1 MADDN
6 NKLKAKKQFDNM
18 VDLITRMESDA
29 DLVNLVAKYKKI
41 PDVNGKAIDNS
52 IYITLN
58 DAAMFAWKVETLLN
72 SAIEQIAVTTE
83 SKRFDTA
90 YVEGFV
96 KAIFKEADKLL
107 PLKDL
112 YPFNP
117 FTDQQTCRRGGAS
130 ARMLCQI
137 IDGDLVPDIM
147 PFDRKYFAYWMDKK
161 GLAGSAYKTTRS
173 PDQIESEYPEA
184 IVPNDTENKGIEVLD
199 IWLPKS
205 NEVWVGD
212 KLVFTQKNPFGYVPV
227 IFHKVPMGSMLLDT
241 DTLALQGESIFFLF
255 RDLIPELNRFVSIIQ
270 SLNLKELDHA
280 LQLGI
285 PQDRITK
292 DMPVKSAD
300 ELTAPGTVNVVPAE
314 GGGYEPMPIGEIR
327 AQAEILHRMIQDRID
342 RSTQSFIQSMLQP
355 RTATEI
361 IGISQEKGDVIT
373 PRLATRGFL
382 KQGLAEMAIKQTI
395 QAAKNAKVST
405 VKLGNREFEISKL
418 TQPPDGYEIEFKY
431 YFKDPKMDAARAS
444 IGASLRGVIPDKSIR
459 RDTLQREDPEKD
471 ERELNWEESAR
482 LFPLVKMNRLRR
494 STGEEADKG
503 EPGAEEEL
511 KLITLEMIPAIKQAI
526 AGEMTPEQP
535 EEIKP
540 EQPVVPAL
548 GGTPNA

>member
-1 MADDN
+1 MADDD

-72 SAIEQIAVTTE
+72 SAIEQVAVTTE

-90 YVEGFV
+90 YVEDFI
-96 KAIFKEADKLL
+96 KAYFKEVDKLL

-112 YPFNP
+112 YPLNP
-117 FTDQQTCRRGGAS
+117 FLDQQTCRRGRGA
-130 ARMLCQI
+130 ARNLTQI
-137 IDGDLVPDIM
+137 IGGRLVPDIM
-147 PFDRKYFAYWMDKK
+147 PYDTKYFTYWMDKK
-161 GLAGSAYKTTRS
+161 GLAGTAYKTTRS
-173 PDQIESEYPEA
+173 ADQIESEYKLKRPDDK
-184 IVPNDTENKGIEVLD
+184 PIEVMD
-199 IWLPKS
+199 IWLPNS
-205 NEVWVGD
+205 NEVWIGD
-212 KLVFTQKNPFGYVPV
+212 DLAFTQKNPFGYVPV
-227 IFHKVPMGSMLLDT
+227 VFHKVPMGSMLLDT

-280 LQLGI
+280 LQLKI
-285 PQDRITK
+285 SQASITP
-292 DMPVKSAD
+292 DMPVKGAD
-300 ELTAPGTVNVVPAE
+300 EATAPGATNVVPSE
-314 GGGYEPMPIGEIR
+314 GGYYDMPIGEIR

-342 RSTQSFIQSMLQP
+342 RSTQSFIQSALQP

-361 IGISQEKGDVIT
+361 IGIAQEKGDVVS
-373 PRLATRGFL
+373 PRLATRSLL

-395 QAAKNAKVST
+395 QAAKEAKVST

-418 TQPPDGYEIEFKY
+418 TQPSDGYEIEFKY

-526 AGEMTPEQP
+526 AGQMTPEQP
-535 EEIKP
+535 EEVKP

-548 GGTPNA
+548 GRTPSA